1 MFKDIEELKLE
12 ASKIKKRIERFG
24 GTGQNKK
31 YIILVRSSHFRNFTE
46 IYWFKCYRLEQYE
59 KAIKLHE
66 ENKDNPEFHLNQ
78 LLTPMNGMY

>member
-31 YIILVRSSHFRNFTE
+31 YIILVRLFT
-46 IYWFKCYRLEQYE
+46 F
-59 KAIKLHE
+59 
-66 ENKDNPEFHLNQ
+66 
-78 LLTPMNGMY
+78 

>member
-31 YIILVRSSHFRNFTE
+31 YIILVHLFT
-46 IYWFKCYRLEQYE
+46 FK
-59 KAIKLHE
+59 KL
-66 ENKDNPEFHLNQ
+66 
-78 LLTPMNGMY
+78 Y